1 MYNIPIKMMV
11 VHDDKAGNICKTIIR
26 NTCGSPPLASA
37 PESEYNKSK
46 TKAGEP
52 MAYRIA
58 ICDDSGK
65 DAEFVQGILNHW
77 ALQRQADIQA
87 EVFSSAERFLFR
99 YAGDKDWDILLLDI
113 EMGAMDGVTL
123 AKRVRRDNESVQI
136 VFITGF
142 ADYMAEGYEV
152 SALHYLMKPVREDK
166 LFAVLDRA
174 AAVLQ
179 KAERFVLL
187 PVGGEMLR
195 LPVTQVQYVEAFSH
209 SVAIVTGTDTIQVKM
224 PISEIEKLLGEGFV
238 RCHRSYLAGLK
249 YIARL
254 SKTEV
259 ILDSGK
265 ALPLSRSAAPL
276 VHQAFISYYTG
287 DQDETV

>member
-1 MYNIPIKMMV
+1 
-11 VHDDKAGNICKTIIR
+11 
-26 NTCGSPPLASA
+26 
-37 PESEYNKSK
+37 
-46 TKAGEP
+46 

-77 ALQRQADIQA
+77 ALQRQTDIQA

-99 YAGDKDWDILLLDI
+99 YAGGKDWDILLLDI

-142 ADYMAEGYEV
+142 ADYIAEGYEV

-179 KAERFVLL
+179 KTERFVLL
-187 PVGGEMLR
+187 PGGEPAGAESGDHHSKAKSCHGGGLCQGLR
-195 LPVTQVQYVEAFSH
+195 
-209 SVAIVTGTDTIQVKM
+209 
-224 PISEIEKLLGEGFV
+224 
-238 RCHRSYLAGLK
+238 
-249 YIARL
+249 
-254 SKTEV
+254 
-259 ILDSGK
+259 SG
-265 ALPLSRSAAPL
+265 PGAAPAGGSGQ
-276 VHQAFISYYTG
+276 VPY
-287 DQDETV
+287 